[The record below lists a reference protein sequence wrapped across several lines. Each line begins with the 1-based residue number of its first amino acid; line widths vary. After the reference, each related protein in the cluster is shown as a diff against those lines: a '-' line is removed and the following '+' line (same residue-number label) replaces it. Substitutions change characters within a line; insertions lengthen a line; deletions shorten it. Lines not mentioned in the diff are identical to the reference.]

1 MIIDTHTN
9 DEWKHKRFHVGLKHT
24 KCILNEFKRCKHA
37 KENRKENW
45 QNSQSKPLNEYS
57 SSSDVRYTREIAP
70 SCTSRR
76 LKPRAKLGT

>member
-9 DEWKHKRFHVGLKHT
+9 DEWKHKRFHVGLKHK

-45 QNSQSKPLNEYS
+45 QNSQSNPLN
-57 SSSDVRYTREIAP
+57 IFLAHFIP
-70 SCTSRR
+70 FLR
-76 LKPRAKLGT
+76 LLTYPENGRWVNFNVQLCS